1 MFCRTSVT
9 IQDYFLSCRLRRQG
23 RGEWRGHP
31 APRQGPLQAPW
42 NPLLNSYNLPI
53 TFGIMLRSCISHSRY
68 RMLAIS
74 IIAQISQEN
83 TMSNSMILVV
93 GSLNMDEVVHVPR
106 PPVPGETLLGAGSLK
121 LVPGGKGA
129 NQAVSMARLGAS
141 VAMAGRVG
149 TDPFG
154 KQLLDALTADKID
167 TGLISIDQQ
176 EASGVAFI
184 FLTPE
189 GDNAIIVASGA
200 NMCVGQ
206 DREQLATI
214 FEAITR
220 SQALVLQLEI
230 PIETVTTLI
239 AVGHNAG
246 IPVVLNF
253 APAQSLAWEILR
265 QLQVLIVNEIEA
277 GFLSGTQIDNQEDAR
292 IAAALIQKKGIP
304 QVVVTLGA
312 RGAVLASEDGNG
324 NMQTIY
330 QPAPRVKVID
340 TTAAGDCFVGAF
352 TVALTEG
359 KNAEDALHF
368 AVYASALKV
377 TKFGAQSGLPTRAEV
392 EAFQS
397 Q

>member
-1 MFCRTSVT
+1 M
-9 IQDYFLSCRLRRQG
+9 
-23 RGEWRGHP
+23 
-31 APRQGPLQAPW
+31 
-42 NPLLNSYNLPI
+42 LNN
-53 TFGIMLRSCISHSRY
+53 
-68 RMLAIS
+68 
-74 IIAQISQEN
+74 
-83 TMSNSMILVV
+83 MILVV
-93 GSLNMDEVVHVPR
+93 GSLNMDEVVTVPR
-106 PPVPGETLLGAGSLK
+106 PPVLGETLLGAGSLK

-167 TGLISIDQQ
+167 IGLISIDQQ

-359 KNAEDALHF
+359 KNPKDALHF